1 MTKIL
6 NIILVFLLL
15 SACGFEVVKQ
25 SELKYYYISNV
36 QAEGDKRISY
46 LIKNNLLNSIRDQNK
61 EPLNIE
67 LNIQKVKSIKEKNI
81 KNEVTKYQISINV
94 IVEIKNKDFTK
105 NDQIIIV
112 KTGEYIVSDQYS
124 KTINNEKKLI
134 DILTNDLSDEIIF
147 KLSERI
153 DDL

>member
-1 MTKIL
+1 MK
-6 NIILVFLLL
+6 N
-15 SACGFEVVKQ
+15 
-25 SELKYYYISNV
+25 YYISNV
-36 QAEGDKRISY
+36 KTNGDKRISY
-46 LIKNNLLNSIRDQNK
+46 LIKNNLLNSIKDQSK
-61 EPLNIE
+61 EPLTIE
-67 LNIQKVKSIKEKNI
+67 LDIQKLKGIKEKNI

-134 DILTNDLSDEIIF
+134 DILTNDLSNEIIF